1 MDAQPVAAHPNLSR
15 LPPLEVRLWAR
26 PERLRSE
33 LYFLAA
39 RGDARTL
46 SERLALSGGAGGRL
60 DLAWSDMGKGRTALW
75 VAAYYGEEECVRL
88 LVQAGAPVDQPNVN
102 GATPLW
108 VACQGGFER
117 CAAVLLEA
125 GADAEAP
132 TNHGPTPMLAAVAGD
147 HVGCLRRLLT
157 AGADATAEHDER
169 GMLDWAVELG
179 AAQCAALLR
188 ETARPTGH
196 DANLKVLSTSDP
208 EMLSHK
214 MHRSVITP
222 TL

>member
-1 MDAQPVAAHPNLSR
+1 MERARHLTSPHRRAHRGPHPAAMGRGGFYEVQMDAQPVAAHPNLSR

-75 VAAYYGEEECVRL
+75 VAAYYGEEACVRL
-88 LVQAGAPVDQPNVN
+88 LVEAGAPVDQPNVN

-108 VACQGGFER
+108 VACQGGYDGV
-117 CAAVLLEA
+117 ASLLLA
-125 GADAEAP
+125 WRSRIA
-132 TNHGPTPMLAAVAGD
+132 AAVALACCC
-147 HVGCLRRLLT
+147 HHARR
-157 AGADATAEHDER
+157 
-169 GMLDWAVELG
+169 
-179 AAQCAALLR
+179 
-188 ETARPTGH
+188 
-196 DANLKVLSTSDP
+196 VLQ
-208 EMLSHK
+208 SHG
-214 MHRSVITP
+214 
-222 TL
+222 